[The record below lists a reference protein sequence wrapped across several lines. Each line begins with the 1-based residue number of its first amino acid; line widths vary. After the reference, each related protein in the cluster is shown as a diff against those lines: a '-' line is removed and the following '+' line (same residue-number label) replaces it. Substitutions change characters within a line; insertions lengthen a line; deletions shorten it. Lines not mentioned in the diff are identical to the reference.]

1 MPQCVITTQVINKSL
16 ISLRTITSNTV
27 NRLSSININT
37 KKTRHLHVKGKV
49 TLGSLRNLRVDPG
62 MNISLLVSIIK
73 NNLQHEL
80 NLILRRKFDEVN
92 EVLKINYMMVE
103 LCIE

>member
-27 NRLSSININT
+27 NRLSSINTNT
-37 KKTRHLHVKGKV
+37 KKARHLHVKGKV
-49 TLGSLRNLRVDPG
+49 NLGSLRNLRVDPG

>member
-1 MPQCVITTQVINKSL
+1 MLIQVK
-16 ISLRTITSNTV
+16 V
-27 NRLSSININT
+27 N
-37 KKTRHLHVKGKV
+37 
-49 TLGSLRNLRVDPG
+49 LGSLRNVRVDPRI
-62 MNISLLVSIIK
+62 NISLLVSIMK

-103 LCIE
+103 LLKNKKFQKELEIRTGLQEAFLWWGPQ